1 MCFYVYIYIHLCIY
15 RKIFRDPSEKNVYID
30 FSYVYTF
37 FARSALS
44 SLCALFRS
52 CPSVRSMFD
61 FWVIFTSRQ
70 KHCGHMRLPTE
81 TLKSGSW
88 KVSKSYPPLIS
99 LASGIWH
106 KRDPL
111 FDHFLSN
118 FFSFFVKKWF
128 HMIHDVGW
136 RMINVDW
143 DSWINWTKSNNCH
156 ASRTCRARSV

>member
-1 MCFYVYIYIHLCIY
+1 MVIVQRIHEASHALLREAPLVVC
-15 RKIFRDPSEKNVYID
+15 
-30 FSYVYTF
+30 
-37 FARSALS
+37 ARYLD
-44 SLCALFRS
+44 R
-52 CPSVRSMFD
+52 VRSFVRAMFD

-81 TLKSGSW
+81 TLKSGSR

-118 FFSFFVKKWF
+118 FFEFLQQKY
-128 HMIHDVGW
+128 
-136 RMINVDW
+136 
-143 DSWINWTKSNNCH
+143 
-156 ASRTCRARSV
+156 